1 MPTPYD
7 IPASVLIERLA
18 QHLKDE
24 VDIITPPAWANFV
37 KTSSYTQRPP
47 DDPDWWFV
55 RVASVMRKIY
65 LKGPIGVE
73 LIRQEYGG
81 RKDNGAMPE
90 HAAKG
95 SGNIVRTAI
104 HQLQKAGLV
113 KTQRTEGRV
122 VTSEGRRLLD
132 RLSSQIKSELE
143 KAQPALAKY

>member
-24 VDIITPPAWANFV
+24 VDVITPPAWVNFV
-37 KTSSYTQRPP
+37 KTGSYNQRAPTN
-47 DDPDWWFV
+47 PDWWFV
-55 RVASVMRKIY
+55 RVASIMRKIY
-65 LKGPIGVE
+65 VKGPIGVE
-73 LIRQEYGG
+73 LLRQEYGG

-122 VTSEGRRLLD
+122 VTSDGRRLLD
-132 RLSSQIKSELE
+132 RLSTQLKSELE